1 MISLQWKC
9 DVTKVGDICN
19 KASQGKGNSP
29 HGVKGK
35 ERPITARNN
44 SRYSICIDP
53 QSRSGKHQ
61 EWKSRWQ
68 NERKKRQ
75 LPESQC
81 HIQASP

>member
-44 SRYSICIDP
+44 SRLAFASVLKVDWANTK
-53 QSRSGKHQ
+53 SGKTLTTELSDGKMDQ
-61 EWKSRWQ
+61 IKILKQ
-68 NERKKRQ
+68 N
-75 LPESQC
+75 
-81 HIQASP
+81 